1 MNLLRHIL
9 ASLFLLSSAAAW
21 SQEVECTQA
30 DRAKIESILHK
41 AATEAG
47 NENRMIYFGK
57 QFLGI
62 PYVAHTLEEGNKEHL
77 IVNVHGLDCT
87 TFVETVFA
95 LYLCDKEDRRTF
107 DDFCRN
113 LTKIRF
119 RNGKMTDYT
128 SRLHYFTWWGEDN
141 EQLGLVRQV
150 VRDGAPFSAI
160 QTVNI
165 NYMSAHPE
173 YYKQLKLHPEFI
185 PVIRSQE
192 QETNGRMFRY
202 IPKSRLNGSPKEL
215 ADVHT
220 GDIISIITNKDGLD
234 TSHVGIVFWQN
245 GKLHLMHASS
255 LYKKVVMDQKTFYN
269 YSQGQKSHLGIRVYR
284 PN

>member
-41 AATEAG
+41 AVTEAG
-47 NENRMIYFGK
+47 DENRMIYFGK

-150 VRDGAPFSAI
+150 VRDSAPFSAI

-185 PVIRSQE
+185 PVIRIQE

-215 ADVHT
+215 AYVHT

-255 LYKKVVMDQKTFYN
+255 LYKKVVMDQKTFYD

>member
-1 MNLLRHIL
+1 
-9 ASLFLLSSAAAW
+9 
-21 SQEVECTQA
+21 
-30 DRAKIESILHK
+30 
-41 AATEAG
+41 
-47 NENRMIYFGK
+47 
-57 QFLGI
+57 
-62 PYVAHTLEEGNKEHL
+62 
-77 IVNVHGLDCT
+77 
-87 TFVETVFA
+87 
-95 LYLCDKEDRRTF
+95 
-107 DDFCRN
+107 
-113 LTKIRF
+113 
-119 RNGKMTDYT
+119 MTDYT

-234 TSHVGIVFWQN
+234 TSHVGIVFWQFVSF
-245 GKLHLMHASS
+245 KP
-255 LYKKVVMDQKTFYN
+255 VMAAQALACGLPLDRVSDYPVIYEHQNVFWILCLLLAGVYL
-269 YSQGQKSHLGIRVYR
+269 SILIHSVLSALVQRICRLIPLQGRA
-284 PN
+284 

>member
-1 MNLLRHIL
+1 M
-9 ASLFLLSSAAAW
+9 ASLFLLSSVAAW

-30 DRAKIESILHK
+30 DRAKIESILLK
-41 AATEAG
+41 AATDAG

-62 PYVAHTLEEGNKEHL
+62 PYVAHTLEEGDREHL

-95 LYLCDKEDRRTF
+95 LYLCDKHGERTF
-107 DDFCRN
+107 DDFCRY
-113 LTKIRF
+113 LTQIRF
-119 RNGKMTDYT
+119 RDGHMTDYT
-128 SRLHYFTWWGEDN
+128 SRLHYFTWWGDDN

-150 VRDGAPFSAI
+150 VRNGAPFSAV

-165 NYMSAHPE
+165 NYMSSHPE

-185 PVIRSQE
+185 PVIRRQE
-192 QETNGRMFRY
+192 QETNGRKFRY
-202 IPKSRLNGSPKEL
+202 IPKSLLNGSCKEL
-215 ADVHT
+215 SDVST

-255 LYKKVVMDQKTFYN
+255 LYKKVVMDQKTFYD